1 MGSGDDLAVTSAREF
16 LHELLRTRVP
26 EPALAWLDRTSEA
39 VRAAPPGRGQL
50 FPTAIA
56 EVSRRMPRGPLAPT
70 PDEHGAAHE
79 ILAGWNPERWTL
91 FDAARAVLVLSRAD
105 FATKDGVAAIEDCLQ
120 YADVGEL
127 CSLHRALC
135 LAPNP
140 ALFAWHAGE
149 GCRSSMRV
157 VYEAAACDTPLPA
170 EHFDDNAW
178 RQLAIKAVFVG
189 APLWRVF
196 GLDTRLDAELAR
208 MALDLVEERRAAGRH
223 VQPELWLCLG
233 RFAGAR
239 GDESLMRELRGEWAP
254 GRGAAAIACAR
265 AGQLDPVS
273 SAFERESDPIARAAM
288 DGALRGRIH
297 QSAWSDLH
305 GLE

>member
-1 MGSGDDLAVTSAREF
+1 MTSARDF
-16 LHELLRTRVP
+16 LQELLHARLP
-26 EPALAWLDRTSEA
+26 EPARAWLAEASSEVAQA
-39 VRAAPPGRGQL
+39 VGPGQT
-50 FPTAIA
+50 FPTKVA
-56 EVSRRMPRGPLAPT
+56 EVSRRIPRGTLAPT
-70 PDEHGAAHE
+70 ADERGRAHE
-79 ILAGWNPERWTL
+79 ILLGWNPERWTL
-91 FDAARAVLVLSRAD
+91 YDAARAVLVLSRPDLA
-105 FATKDGVAAIEDCLQ
+105 APSGVAAIADCLQ

-127 CSLHRALC
+127 CSLHRVLC
-135 LAPNP
+135 LVPKP
-140 ALFAWHAGE
+140 ALFTWHAGE

-157 VYEAAACDTPLPA
+157 VYEAAACDTPLPV

-223 VQPELWLCLG
+223 VQPELWLCIG
-233 RFAGAR
+233 RFGGAR
-239 GDESLMRELRGEWAP
+239 GDESLARELRGDWAP
-254 GRGAAAIACAR
+254 GRGAAALACAR
-265 AGQLDPVS
+265 GGSLDPVR
-273 SAFERESDPIARAAM
+273 AVFERESDPIARAAM